1 MTAGGRG
8 VIESDHCA
16 PSGRA
21 GGAPPPVMIAPP
33 FAGHPRR
40 RRGTGNVRRSLA
52 AWLIVGAA
60 VAGGC
65 GRPGVKPRVIAVR
78 VDPIQE
84 VRSILSRYAHGEPLA
99 SEAADF
105 DRLVEGV
112 KVVSAQRG
120 EILERGLAALAAPG
134 ADVPG
139 EARTL
144 LAALGIAVEGPPV
157 PGGPQP

>member
-8 VIESDHCA
+8 VIESDHGA
-16 PSGRA
+16 SSGRA

-33 FAGHPRR
+33 FAGYPRR
-40 RRGTGNVRRSLA
+40 CRGTGRRSLA
-52 AWLIVGAA
+52 AWLSVGVA

-78 VDPIQE
+78 VDPLQE

-139 EARTL
+139 EARAL
-144 LAALGIAVEGPPV
+144 LAALGIAVERPPE